1 MLLQIWRYKLAWFVL
16 FNFIF
21 FWIFCCCISC
31 MFCKLIFSRKTLLD
45 RSAVQEIQIEL
56 SLNFRP
62 TFSLLNSDRMKKD
75 RKSEC
80 YVTSVSGYV
89 RYSVWD
95 SVRYSDSDEV
105 WQTAVGEIVATMQW
119 FHVRIQNRFNN
130 TYRIA
135 SGRRLLSLLLVLHAT
150 LVKSVFSVG
159 QPRSHSS
166 QHWKDK
172 LCCCYKL
179 MNSDHG
185 MFSLW
190 NKMREGRKE
199 ERNKE
204 VNITIHIYIYIYIY
218 IYCIYISAV
227 KRLID

>member
-1 MLLQIWRYKLAWFVL
+1 
-16 FNFIF
+16 
-21 FWIFCCCISC
+21 

-80 YVTSVSGYV
+80 YVTSVS
-89 RYSVWD
+89 
-95 SVRYSDSDEV
+95 VRYSDSDEV

-119 FHVRIQNRFNN
+119 FHVRIQHRFNN

-190 NKMREGRKE
+190 NKMREGKKEGKKREIRK
-199 ERNKE
+199 R
-204 VNITIHIYIYIYIY
+204 TLQLYIYTV
-218 IYCIYISAV
+218 YISAV